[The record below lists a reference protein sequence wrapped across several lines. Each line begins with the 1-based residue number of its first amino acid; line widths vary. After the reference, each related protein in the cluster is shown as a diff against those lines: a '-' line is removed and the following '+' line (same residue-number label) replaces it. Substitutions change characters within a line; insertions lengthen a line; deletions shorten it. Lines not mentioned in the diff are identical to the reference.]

1 MAVGTCPAV
10 RSSSV
15 SLPIAVT
22 ICESPNVKPVDV
34 RTTQARCPQAHR
46 RNNNRPE
53 QNKKCVTHV
62 AGQNCYPCPR
72 LLRGGYNQHCGCFQF
87 DAGKSGSK
95 TPDFWNLRA
104 EAGSRAVHRRHPP
117 PCPSPTWGEG
127 TVWRA
132 PSQLLCREL

>member
-1 MAVGTCPAV
+1 MAVGTCPTV

-15 SLPIAVT
+15 SLHIAVT

-72 LLRGGYNQHCGCFQF
+72 LLTTVQRI
-87 DAGKSGSK
+87 
-95 TPDFWNLRA
+95 LM
-104 EAGSRAVHRRHPP
+104 
-117 PCPSPTWGEG
+117 GEG
-127 TVWRA
+127 ALTLA
-132 PSQLLCREL
+132 TSPLTHQNFLPC

>member
-1 MAVGTCPAV
+1 MAVGTCSTV

-62 AGQNCYPCPR
+62 PGCSREGLQSIER
-72 LLRGGYNQHCGCFQF
+72 LLPPHPHPLPCGE
-87 DAGKSGSK
+87 
-95 TPDFWNLRA
+95 R
-104 EAGSRAVHRRHPP
+104 EPP
-117 PCPSPTWGEG
+117 AQAARPSIASCCPIRLP
-127 TVWRA
+127 
-132 PSQLLCREL
+132 

>member
-1 MAVGTCPAV
+1 MAVGTCPTV

-46 RNNNRPE
+46 RSNNNRPE

-72 LLRGGYNQHCGCFQF
+72 LL
-87 DAGKSGSK
+87 K
-95 TPDFWNLRA
+95 
-104 EAGSRAVHRRHPP
+104 
-117 PCPSPTWGEG
+117 PSQRSEDGEPGEG
-127 TVWRA
+127 FAMLQSFQR
-132 PSQLLCREL
+132 